1 MNDPRF
7 SFLTSVSSSSTTE
20 DVAQLLANT
29 NIQITVSPEVN
40 TSFSGQVLVY
50 QLATLL
56 ARLFDH
62 ITLIGDEEAPCHTYL
77 SLLSGPFLPTLRNL
91 LPTLRPLGPPSS
103 PNNVVNVVV
112 GTSAE
117 KAHIFVGAGPWS
129 AKVSRIEPQGI
140 TDALNPIGSLAA
152 GALGASEIFKE
163 IFRGQL
169 QGAVINNGYSLSLLD
184 YSPNT
189 RAEPLLPG
197 PLSIDATLF
206 GCGSIG
212 CGFLQGALLVPQL
225 QGRLVMVDNGRFDTK
240 NPYKYSLVDWAA
252 GTQGPFKAVWT
263 QQQIRR
269 YTTGRL
275 QGEAF
280 VGTAESYIANLTSD
294 YKIPLA
300 ISAVDTIEARFEIQD
315 TLPRAIVNAGVD
327 GTLAMVSTH
336 NFGSGPCLAC
346 LGMQSELESWNAKA
360 IAERTGLSPGRVY
373 ELIRGNE
380 AMTTNDIDEI
390 KARNIVKAELLQ
402 DVDTFV
408 GQPLLSFWNRVA
420 YSETTLQ
427 LPSLPPVKITTA
439 FVSAFAGVLLL
450 AEVIKTLDPTLQA
463 YRVNNSYQ
471 HQLLGIPAGGV
482 FQYQREPN
490 GWCLCHSSY
499 RQMIYQGKYVNA

>member
-7 SFLTSVSSSSTTE
+7 SFLTSVSSISNIEAVAEFLRSTK
-20 DVAQLLANT
+20 
-29 NIQITVSPEVN
+29 IQITVSPEVN
-40 TSFSGQVLVY
+40 TTFSGQVLVY

-56 ARLFDH
+56 TRLFDH
-62 ITLIGDEEAPCHTYL
+62 IELIGDEEAQCHTHL
-77 SLLSGPFLPTLRNL
+77 SLLSGPFLPALRNL
-91 LPTLRPLGPPSS
+91 LPTLRCLGSTPSPS
-103 PNNVVNVVV
+103 KVVNVVV

-117 KAHIFVGAGPWS
+117 EAHIFLGAGPWS
-129 AKVSRIEPQGI
+129 AKVSRMEPQSI
-140 TDALNPIGSLAA
+140 TEALNPIGSLAA
-152 GALGASEIFKE
+152 GALGASEVFKE
-163 IFRGQL
+163 IFRDQL
-169 QGAVINNGYSLSLLD
+169 QGAIINDGYILSLLD
-184 YSPNT
+184 YSHET
-189 RAEPLLPG
+189 SAEPLLPDQ
-197 PLSIDATLF
+197 LSIDATLF

-225 QGRLVMVDNGRFDTK
+225 HGKLVTVDNGRFDEK
-240 NPYKYSLVDWAA
+240 NPYKYSLVDWAT

-263 QQQIRR
+263 QQQTRSF
-269 YTTGRL
+269 TTGRL
-275 QGEAF
+275 KAEAF
-280 VGTAESYIANLTSD
+280 VGTAESYVATLTSN
-294 YKIPLA
+294 YRIPLA

-315 TLPRAIVNAGVD
+315 TLPQTIVNAGVD

-346 LGMQSELESWNAKA
+346 LGMQSNLESWNAKT
-360 IAERTGLSPGRVY
+360 IAEKTGLSPERVY

-380 AMTTNDIDEI
+380 AMTTKDIDQI
-390 KARNIVKAELLQ
+390 KARNVVKSELLR

-427 LPSLPPVKITTA
+427 IPTLPPVKITTA

-450 AEVIKTLDPTLQA
+450 AEVIKTLDSSLQA

-471 HQLLGIPAGGV
+471 QQLLGIPAGGI

-499 RQMIYQGKYVNA
+499 RQMIYKGKYGNT